1 MRKENNIREINRK
14 RKGHEVDEKK
24 KEKKENNMAGVVNK
38 KGTEEVEEKSSEK
51 KQNDKE
57 KRGKFCKLKSNRL
70 DCKVRRLWG
79 KKIIA

>member
-1 MRKENNIREINRK
+1 
-14 RKGHEVDEKK
+14 
-24 KEKKENNMAGVVNK
+24 MAGVVNK